1 MSSISALPAVIPLYA
16 GFWRRAAAFIL
27 DGVILVLPNAM
38 IGWYLGSEDWM
49 PFGIS
54 ILLGCAYYAG
64 FHSSAAQATPGKMAM
79 RVKVT
84 NLAGGRIGLGRGIV
98 RYFAT
103 WLSAIILGLGY
114 LLAAVTRKRQALHD
128 MIAGTVV
135 VNRKA
140 APAEVVAGGGVMPV
154 TAGVWAAI
162 VLVLLFP
169 FIAGVV
175 AAVAIPAYQDYLLKA
190 KVTDVL
196 ATSAPLKAG
205 VEQALVQKVPFTAG
219 TTTALSQYA
228 QSIEV
233 TPEGEIVIRL
243 GSASGA
249 SAARISWVPTVDAA
263 GKVSWKCAIE
273 GLAQRYL
280 PSSCRG

>member
-1 MSSISALPAVIPLYA
+1 MSTIGPLPAVIPLYA

-27 DGVILVLPNAM
+27 DGVILILPNAL
-38 IGWYLGSEDWM
+38 IGWYLGAEEWM

-54 ILLGCAYYAG
+54 ILLGCTYYAG

-79 RVKVT
+79 RIKVT
-84 NLAGGRIGLGRGIV
+84 NLEGERIGVGRAIV

-140 APAEVVAGGGVMPV
+140 APEAVVAGGGVMPV

-162 VLVLLFP
+162 VLLLLFP

-205 VEQALVQKVPFTAG
+205 IEQSLVQKVPFTAG
-219 TTTALSQYA
+219 TATALSQYA
-228 QSIEV
+228 QSVEV

-243 GSASGA
+243 GPSSGA
-249 SAARISWVPTVDAA
+249 SDARISWVPSVDPS
-263 GKVSWKCAIE
+263 GKVSWKCAVE
-273 GLAQRYL
+273 GLSPRYL
-280 PSSCRG
+280 PASCRG